1 MSVPTITLNDGVQI
15 PQLGLGVWQVTDDEA
30 TPVVATALE
39 VGYRH
44 IDTAQGY
51 QNETGVG
58 KAIRESGIPLDE
70 IFVTTK
76 LTNEFHL
83 RDDARRATEQSL
95 TRLGLDHLDLYLIH
109 WPATVQYGDA
119 YLESWEVMNELKSE
133 GLIRSI
139 GVSNFNPEHLDA
151 LRSVSPT
158 VPSVNQVECHPT
170 FLRTD
175 LLPELQA
182 RGIALESYSPLGQ
195 ASDLADPTIAA
206 IAASLGRTP
215 AQVILRWHLQHGF
228 IVIPK
233 SVHAERIASN
243 FDVFDFELDA
253 DQMASI
259 DSLDTGNRLGADPL
273 TAAW

>member
-1 MSVPTITLNDGVQI
+1 MSVPIITLNDGVQI

-44 IDTAQGY
+44 IDSAQGY
-51 QNETGVG
+51 QNERGVG
-58 KAIRESGIPLDE
+58 KAIRESGIPRDE

-95 TRLGLDHLDLYLIH
+95 EKLGLDHLDLYLIH
-109 WPATVQYGDA
+109 WPATLKYGDA

-133 GLIRSI
+133 GLVRSI
-139 GVSNFNPEHLDA
+139 GVSNFNPEHLDK
-151 LRSVSPT
+151 LLTVSST

-175 LLPELQA
+175 LLPDLRA
-182 RGIALESYSPLGQ
+182 RGTVLESWSPLGQ
-195 ASDLADPTIAA
+195 ASDLEAPTVVDIAS
-206 IAASLGRTP
+206 SLGRTP
-215 AQVILRWHLQHGF
+215 AQVIIRWHLQHGF

-253 DQMASI
+253 DQITRI
-259 DSLDTGNRLGADPL
+259 DALNAGNRIGPDPV
-273 TAAW
+273 TAPW

>member
-58 KAIRESGIPLDE
+58 KAIRESGIPRDE

-109 WPATVQYGDA
+109 WPATVKYGDA

-139 GVSNFNPEHLDA
+139 GVSNFNAEHLDA
-151 LRSVSPT
+151 LRSVSST

-175 LLPELQA
+175 LLPELLA

-195 ASDLADPTIAA
+195 ASDLAEPTIGG

-253 DQMASI
+253 DQIASI

-273 TAAW
+273 TAPW